1 MSYGHDPCDNEL
13 RTKLRTSTSPVWL
26 NRVTVTAGGRRFR
39 VGHVRL
45 ESTIIISKVYNV
57 QYLYSDESSAK
68 CVTHKR

>member
-1 MSYGHDPCDNEL
+1 MDTTHVTMNYALSYERAPHLYD
-13 RTKLRTSTSPVWL
+13 S
-26 NRVTVTAGGRRFR
+26 TVTAGGRRFR